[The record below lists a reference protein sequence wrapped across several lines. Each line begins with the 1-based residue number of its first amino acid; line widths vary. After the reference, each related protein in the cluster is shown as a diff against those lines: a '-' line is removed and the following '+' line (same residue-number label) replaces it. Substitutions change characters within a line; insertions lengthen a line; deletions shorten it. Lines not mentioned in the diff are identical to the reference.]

1 MRAAEI
7 GTQAKV
13 GGELGTEPGVESGA
27 DGIRDAG
34 TSVAADRRQALI
46 ARLGPYLALMRADRP
61 VGTLLL
67 LWPTLAA
74 LWLAADGRP
83 SLGLVI
89 VFALGTWLMRSAG
102 CVINDIADRKID
114 SHVARTE
121 SRPLATGAVSTR
133 DALLLFLVLAAA
145 AGCLLFFLNP
155 LTRLLAV
162 AGLGIAAV
170 YPLMKRWT
178 YLPQVVLGAA
188 FSWGLIMA
196 YAAVQNR
203 LPIDAWLLFIAS
215 LTWIVAYDTMYA
227 MVDRD
232 DDLKI
237 GVRSTAILFG
247 AQDRLMIALLQ
258 GVTLTALL
266 LLAEVIGARGP
277 FQLGILAA
285 AGFFLYQHSLIRNRD
300 RDGCF
305 AAFANNV
312 WVGFSLFA
320 GAVFELSILPLLAG
334 MAFFG
339 LTL

>member
-1 MRAAEI
+1 MAISSPTGTAGKPTSPSTGHPGSSQDAAQRRAA
-7 GTQAKV
+7 
-13 GGELGTEPGVESGA
+13 LG
-27 DGIRDAG
+27 
-34 TSVAADRRQALI
+34 AAMR
-46 ARLGPYLALMRADRP
+46 PYLALMRVDRP

-74 LWLAADGRP
+74 LWLAADGLP
-83 SLGLVI
+83 PIGLIV

-114 SHVARTE
+114 GHVARTE

-133 DALLLFLVLAAA
+133 QALMLFLGLCAAS
-145 AGCLLFFLNP
+145 GCLLFFLNDM
-155 LTRLLAV
+155 TRGLAV
-162 AGLGIAAV
+162 AGLGIAAL
-170 YPLMKRWT
+170 YPFMKRWT

-196 YAAVQNR
+196 YSAVQGR

-227 MVDRD
+227 MVDRE

-258 GVTLTALL
+258 AITLTALL
-266 LLAEVIGARGP
+266 LLAEVIGARGA
-277 FQLGILAA
+277 FQLSIGAA
-285 AGFFLYQHSLIRNRD
+285 AGFFLYQHYLIRHRARD
-300 RDGCF
+300 ACF
-305 AAFANNV
+305 AAFTNNV
-312 WVGFSLFA
+312 WVGFVLFA
-320 GAVFELSILPLLAG
+320 GAALELSILPLLAG
-334 MAFFG
+334 MPFFG
-339 LTL
+339 TTL

>member
-1 MRAAEI
+1 MDQVKAEI
-7 GTQAKV
+7 GRHATAN
-13 GGELGTEPGVESGA
+13 GE
-27 DGIRDAG
+27 DGF
-34 TSVAADRRQALI
+34 AALR
-46 ARLGPYLALMRADRP
+46 PYLALMRADRP

-74 LWLAADGRP
+74 LWLAADGVP
-83 SLGLVI
+83 PFGLI
-89 VFALGTWLMRSAG
+89 VVFSLGTWLMRSAG
-102 CVINDIADRKID
+102 CVINDIADRKVD
-114 SHVARTE
+114 GHVMRTQQ
-121 SRPLATGAVSTR
+121 RPLATGAVSTGN
-133 DALLLFLVLAAA
+133 AVLLFLGLAAA
-145 AGCLLFFLNP
+145 AGLLLIFLNP
-155 LTRLLAV
+155 MTRLLAV

-178 YLPQVVLGAA
+178 YLPQVVLGTA

-196 YAAVQNR
+196 YSAVQSR

-227 MVDRD
+227 MVDRE

-258 GVTLTALL
+258 GVTLTALF
-266 LLAEVIGARGP
+266 LLAEVIAARGA
-277 FQLGILAA
+277 FQLSLLAII
-285 AGFFLYQHSLIRNRD
+285 GFFLYQHYLIRNRD

-312 WVGFSLFA
+312 WVGFALFI
-320 GAVFELSILPLLAG
+320 GAVLELSILPLLAG
-334 MAFFG
+334 MPFFG
-339 LTL
+339 ITL

>member
-1 MRAAEI
+1 MKA
-7 GTQAKV
+7 
-13 GGELGTEPGVESGA
+13 GTES
-27 DGIRDAG
+27 IRDAG
-34 TSVAADRRQALI
+34 NARPGETRQKTAS
-46 ARLGPYLALMRADRP
+46 ARWRTLSAQLGPYLVLMRADRP

-74 LWLAADGRP
+74 LWLAADGVP
-83 SLGLVI
+83 PFGLVL

-114 SHVARTE
+114 GHVSRTE
-121 SRPLATGAVSTR
+121 NRPLATGTVSTR
-133 DALLLFLVLAAA
+133 SAVMLFLGLAAA

-155 LTRLLAV
+155 ITRLLAV

-196 YAAVQNR
+196 YAAIQSR

-227 MVDRD
+227 MVDRE

-258 GVTLTALL
+258 GVTLTALF
-266 LLAEVIGARGP
+266 LLAEVIAARGA

-285 AGFFLYQHSLIRNRD
+285 AGFFLYQHYLIRNRA

-305 AAFANNV
+305 AAFTNNV

-320 GAVFELSILPLLAG
+320 GAVFELSILPLLKG
-334 MAFFG
+334 MSFFG

>member
-1 MRAAEI
+1 
-7 GTQAKV
+7 
-13 GGELGTEPGVESGA
+13 
-27 DGIRDAG
+27 
-34 TSVAADRRQALI
+34 
-46 ARLGPYLALMRADRP
+46 MRADRP

-74 LWLAADGRP
+74 LWLAADGAP
-83 SLGLVI
+83 PLGLVL

-114 SHVARTE
+114 SHVSRTE
-121 SRPLATGAVSTR
+121 NRPLATGAVSTR
-133 DALLLFLVLAAA
+133 SAVMLFLGLAAL

-155 LTRLLAV
+155 ITRLLAV

-196 YAAVQNR
+196 YAAIQGR

-227 MVDRD
+227 MVDRE

-258 GVTLTALL
+258 GVTLTALF
-266 LLAEVIGARGP
+266 LLAEVIAARGA

-285 AGFFLYQHSLIRNRD
+285 AGFFLYQHYLIRNRA

-305 AAFANNV
+305 AAFTNNV

-320 GAVFELSILPLLAG
+320 GAVFELSILPLLKG
-334 MAFFG
+334 MSFFG

>member
-1 MRAAEI
+1 MAI
-7 GTQAKV
+7 GTQTEV
-13 GGELGTEPGVESGA
+13 GGDPSRSPDA
-27 DGIRDAG
+27 AARRDA
-34 TSVAADRRQALI
+34 VLAALR
-46 ARLGPYLALMRADRP
+46 PYLGLMRVDRP

-74 LWLAADGRP
+74 LWLAADGAP
-83 SLGLVI
+83 PIGLVI
-89 VFALGTWLMRSAG
+89 VFVIGTWLMRSAG
-102 CVINDIADRKID
+102 CVINDIADRRID
-114 SHVARTE
+114 GHVARTE
-121 SRPLATGAVSTR
+121 GRPLATGAVSTR
-133 DALLLFLVLAAA
+133 NAILLFLGLAAA
-145 AGCLLFFLNP
+145 AGALLIFLNP

-196 YAAVQNR
+196 YAAVQGR

-227 MVDRD
+227 MVDRE

-266 LLAEVIGARGP
+266 LLAEVIAARGA
-277 FQLGILAA
+277 FQLGILAS
-285 AGFFLYQHSLIRNRD
+285 AGFFLYQQYLIRHRD

-312 WVGFSLFA
+312 WVGFALFA
-320 GAVFELSILPLLAG
+320 GAVLELSILPRLAG
-334 MAFFG
+334 MPFFG
-339 LTL
+339 FTL

>member
-1 MRAAEI
+1 MPGHVPSTII
-7 GTQAKV
+7 GHRMNPAKMDIS
-13 GGELGTEPGVESGA
+13 THRKASGIGDTVA
-27 DGIRDAG
+27 GSALDAL
-34 TSVAADRRQALI
+34 R
-46 ARLGPYLALMRADRP
+46 PYLTLMRADRP

-74 LWLAADGRP
+74 LWLAAEGAP
-83 SLGLVI
+83 SVGLVV

-114 SHVARTE
+114 SHVARTLN
-121 SRPLATGAVSTR
+121 RPLATGTVRTGQAVC
-133 DALLLFLVLAAA
+133 LFLGLVAA
-145 AGCLLFFLNP
+145 AGCLLLFLNP

-162 AGLGIAAV
+162 AGLGMAAV
-170 YPLMKRWT
+170 YPFMKRWT

-196 YAAVQNR
+196 YAAVQGR

-227 MVDRD
+227 MVDRE

-258 GVTLTALL
+258 GVTLTALV
-266 LLAEVIGARGP
+266 LLAGVIEARGP
-277 FQLGILAA
+277 FQLGIIAA
-285 AGFFLYQHSLIRNRD
+285 AGFFLYQHYLIRNRE

-305 AAFANNV
+305 TAFTNNV
-312 WVGFSLFA
+312 WVGFSLFL
-320 GAVFELSILPLLAG
+320 GAVVELSILPHLAG
-334 MAFFG
+334 MPFFG
-339 LTL
+339 ITL